1 MEHHDL
7 DLLLEDDLEEQ
18 TDDPFEL
25 DEARLEPADATTVDS
40 LQLFLTEV
48 GRHRLLTAAEEVKL
62 AKQVERG
69 DLEAKERM
77 VNANLRLVVSIAKRY
92 RGNGVPFMDLIQD
105 GVFGLTRAVEKF
117 DYRKGFK
124 FSTYATWWIRQAVQR
139 SISGQARTIRV
150 PTHVHERRQTLKRH
164 SRRLEVELG
173 RVPTN
178 EELAEVS
185 GHRAEARRGGPR
197 HRRGPRLAEPAARR

>member
-1 MEHHDL
+1 MGSVVQGGAERPLKPPPRNGCSLRANTRRKGTSDHHSSGAHDL

-40 LQLFLTEV
+40 LQLTEV

-77 VNANLRLVVSIAKRY
+77 VNANLRLVVSIA
-92 RGNGVPFMDLIQD
+92 
-105 GVFGLTRAVEKF
+105 
-117 DYRKGFK
+117 
-124 FSTYATWWIRQAVQR
+124 SATAGTAFR
-139 SISGQARTIRV
+139 SWT
-150 PTHVHERRQTLKRH
+150 
-164 SRRLEVELG
+164 
-173 RVPTN
+173 
-178 EELAEVS
+178 
-185 GHRAEARRGGPR
+185 
-197 HRRGPRLAEPAARR
+197 